1 MTELSVVDC
10 NLLARKYSFS
20 GGQMKNIKRK
30 AFIDSLLYDN
40 PVNVDMVAKLCD
52 EENINK
58 NGNGFQISNKY
69 IK

>member
-1 MTELSVVDC
+1 ME
-10 NLLARKYSFS
+10 
-20 GGQMKNIKRK
+20 NIARK